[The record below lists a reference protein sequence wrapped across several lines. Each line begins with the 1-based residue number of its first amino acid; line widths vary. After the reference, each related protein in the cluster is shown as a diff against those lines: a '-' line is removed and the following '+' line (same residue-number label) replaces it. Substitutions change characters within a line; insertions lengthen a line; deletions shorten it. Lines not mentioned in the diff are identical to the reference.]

1 MHLSA
6 RLGWIASGVNSRE
19 SLIKRQYTMDKK
31 QQEQLR
37 KGLVFGGLGLLCAL
51 SLWFIFAP
59 SDKDKGAEQE
69 GLNKDIPEATIR
81 QLTDNKLKSYEL
93 SDKSASESE
102 TQAEIGRLSDYFVEE
117 PASLDAQG
125 QSSSTKI
132 EGSLQRYEE
141 NKRLLSS
148 FYATDPNAEEREALR
163 AENEDLREAL
173 RKKESEEDDEEEK
186 QLRLM
191 ERSYQMASKY
201 LPKGGELPAK
211 AFLRAEE
218 RTIVEPEAESA
229 LQEPRMEV
237 LAEPKHMVSSLA
249 QPMADSTFIQE
260 YGSRER
266 HLGFH
271 SALAQPS
278 SIQRNTLP
286 VVVDHTTTL
295 REGNYVALRLLESA
309 HIGELRIPRQS
320 LLIAQA
326 KLGGNRLHL
335 LVKSIEIGGRIIPVK
350 LSAYDLD
357 GQEGIYIPGAEQ
369 VSALKEVGANIGGSV
384 GTSFTFAS
392 SAKDQIISE
401 AARGVMQGASQ
412 LLQKKLRT
420 LQVTLKGGYRLF
432 LVSSK

>member
-1 MHLSA
+1 
-6 RLGWIASGVNSRE
+6 
-19 SLIKRQYTMDKK
+19 MDKK

-69 GLNKDIPEATIR
+69 GLNKDIPEATVR

-93 SDKSASESE
+93 SDKSALENE
-102 TQAEIGRLSDYFVEE
+102 TQAEIGRLSDYFAEE

-148 FYATDPNAEEREALR
+148 FYATDPNAEER
-163 AENEDLREAL
+163 
-173 RKKESEEDDEEEK
+173 
-186 QLRLM
+186 
-191 ERSYQMASKY
+191 
-201 LPKGGELPAK
+201 
-211 AFLRAEE
+211 
-218 RTIVEPEAESA
+218 TIVEPEAESA

-237 LAEPKHMVSSLA
+237 LAEPKHLVSSLA
-249 QPMADSTFIQE
+249 QPMADSSFMQE

-271 SALAQPS
+271 SALAQS
-278 SIQRNTLP
+278 SSVQRNTLP
-286 VVVDHTTTL
+286 VVVDHTTAL
-295 REGNYVALRLLESA
+295 REGDYVALRLLESA
-309 HIGELRIPRQS
+309 CIGELRIPRQS

-326 KLGGNRLHL
+326 KLGGNRLQL
-335 LVKSIEIGGRIIPVK
+335 LVKSIEVGGRIIPVK

-369 VSALKEVGANIGGSV
+369 VSALKEVGANIGSSV

>member
-1 MHLSA
+1 
-6 RLGWIASGVNSRE
+6 
-19 SLIKRQYTMDKK
+19 MDKK

-37 KGLVFGGLGLLCAL
+37 KALVFGGLGLICAL

-59 SDKDKGAEQE
+59 SDKDKAAEQE
-69 GLNKDIPEATIR
+69 GLNKDIPEATVR

-93 SDKSASESE
+93 GDKSASESE
-102 TQAEIGRLSDYFVEE
+102 TQAEIGRLSDYFAEE
-117 PASLDAQG
+117 PTSLDAQG
-125 QSSSTKI
+125 QPSSTKI

-148 FYATDPNAEEREALR
+148 FYAPDPNAEEREALR

-173 RKKESEEDDEEEK
+173 RKKESEADDEEEK

-218 RTIVEPEAESA
+218 RPIVEPEAESTP
-229 LQEPRMEV
+229 QEPRMEV

-249 QPMADSTFIQE
+249 QPIADSTFIQE
-260 YGSRER
+260 YGSKER

-278 SIQRNTLP
+278 SAQRNTLP
-286 VVVDHTTTL
+286 VVVDHTTAL
-295 REGNYVALRLLESA
+295 REGDYVALRLLESA

-335 LVKSIEIGGRIIPVK
+335 LVKSLEIGGRIIPVK

>member
-1 MHLSA
+1 
-6 RLGWIASGVNSRE
+6 
-19 SLIKRQYTMDKK
+19 MDKK

-37 KGLVFGGLGLLCAL
+37 KALVFGGLGLICAL

-59 SDKDKGAEQE
+59 SDKDKAAEQE
-69 GLNKDIPEATIR
+69 GLNKDIPEATVR

-93 SDKSASESE
+93 GDKSASESE
-102 TQAEIGRLSDYFVEE
+102 TQAEIGRLSDYFAEE
-117 PASLDAQG
+117 PTSLDAQG
-125 QSSSTKI
+125 QPSSTKI

-148 FYATDPNAEEREALR
+148 FYATDPNAEERDALR

-218 RTIVEPEAESA
+218 RTIVDPEAESA

-278 SIQRNTLP
+278 SVQPNTLP
-286 VVVDHTTTL
+286 VVVDHTTIL
-295 REGNYVALRLLESA
+295 REGDYVALRLLESA

-369 VSALKEVGANIGGSV
+369 VSALKEMGANIGGSV

>member
-1 MHLSA
+1 
-6 RLGWIASGVNSRE
+6 
-19 SLIKRQYTMDKK
+19 MDKK

-37 KGLVFGGLGLLCAL
+37 KGLVFGGLGLICAL

-59 SDKDKGAEQE
+59 SDKDKAAEQE
-69 GLNKDIPEATIR
+69 GLNKDIPEATVR

-93 SDKSASESE
+93 GDKSASESE
-102 TQAEIGRLSDYFVEE
+102 TQAEIGRLSDYFAEE
-117 PASLDAQG
+117 PTSLDAQG
-125 QSSSTKI
+125 QPSSTKI

-173 RKKESEEDDEEEK
+173 RRKESEADDEEEK

-218 RTIVEPEAESA
+218 RTLVEPEAGSA

-237 LAEPKHMVSSLA
+237 LAEQKHMVSSLA
-249 QPMADSTFIQE
+249 QPMADSTFMQE
-260 YGSRER
+260 YGSKER

-278 SIQRNTLP
+278 SVQRNTLP

-295 REGNYVALRLLESA
+295 REGDYVALRLLESA

-335 LVKSIEIGGRIIPVK
+335 LVKSLEIGGRIIPVK

>member
-1 MHLSA
+1 
-6 RLGWIASGVNSRE
+6 
-19 SLIKRQYTMDKK
+19 MDKK

-59 SDKDKGAEQE
+59 SDKDKAAEQE
-69 GLNKDIPEATIR
+69 GLNKDIPEATVR

-93 SDKSASESE
+93 GDKSASESE
-102 TQAEIGRLSDYFVEE
+102 TQAEIGRLSDYFAEE
-117 PASLDAQG
+117 PTSLDAQG
-125 QSSSTKI
+125 QPSSTKI

-148 FYATDPNAEEREALR
+148 FYATDPNAEERDALR
-163 AENEDLREAL
+163 AENEGLREAL
-173 RKKESEEDDEEEK
+173 RKKESEADDEEEK

-201 LPKGGELPAK
+201 LPKGGEFPAK

-218 RTIVEPEAESA
+218 RPIVEPDAESTP
-229 LQEPRMEV
+229 QEPRMEV
-237 LAEPKHMVSSLA
+237 LADPKHLVSSLA
-249 QPMADSTFIQE
+249 QPMADSTFMQE
-260 YGSRER
+260 YGSKVR

-271 SALAQPS
+271 SALAQTS

-286 VVVDHTTTL
+286 VVVDHTTAL
-295 REGNYVALRLLESA
+295 REGDYVALRFLESA
-309 HIGELRIPRQS
+309 RIGELRIPRQS

-326 KLGGNRLHL
+326 KLGGNRLQL
-335 LVKSIEIGGRIIPVK
+335 LVKSMEIGGRIIPVK

-392 SAKDQIISE
+392 SAKDHIISE

>member
-1 MHLSA
+1 
-6 RLGWIASGVNSRE
+6 
-19 SLIKRQYTMDKK
+19 MDKK

-59 SDKDKGAEQE
+59 SDKDKAAEQE
-69 GLNKDIPEATIR
+69 GLNKDIPEATVR

-93 SDKSASESE
+93 GDKSASESE
-102 TQAEIGRLSDYFVEE
+102 TQAEIGRLSDYFAEE
-117 PASLDAQG
+117 PTSLDAQG
-125 QSSSTKI
+125 QPSSTKI

-148 FYATDPNAEEREALR
+148 FYATDPNAEERDALR

-218 RTIVEPEAESA
+218 RTIVDPEAESA

-278 SIQRNTLP
+278 SVQPNTLP
-286 VVVDHTTTL
+286 VVVDHTTIL
-295 REGNYVALRLLESA
+295 REGDYVALRLLESA

>member
-1 MHLSA
+1 
-6 RLGWIASGVNSRE
+6 
-19 SLIKRQYTMDKK
+19 MDKK
-31 QQEQLR
+31 QQERLR
-37 KGLVFGGLGLLCAL
+37 KALVFGGLGLLCAL

-59 SDKDKGAEQE
+59 SDKDKAAEQE
-69 GLNKDIPEATIR
+69 GLNKDIPEATVR

-93 SDKSASESE
+93 GDKSASESE
-102 TQAEIGRLSDYFVEE
+102 TQAEIGRLSDYFAEE
-117 PASLDAQG
+117 PTSLDAQG
-125 QSSSTKI
+125 QPSSTKI

-148 FYATDPNAEEREALR
+148 FYATDPNAEERDALR

-218 RTIVEPEAESA
+218 RTIVDPEAESA

-249 QPMADSTFIQE
+249 QPMADSTFMQE
-260 YGSRER
+260 YGSKER

-271 SALAQPS
+271 SALAQTS
-278 SIQRNTLP
+278 SVERNTLP

-335 LVKSIEIGGRIIPVK
+335 LIKSIEIGGRIIPVK

-420 LQVTLKGGYRLF
+420 LQVTLKGG
-432 LVSSK
+432 

>member
-1 MHLSA
+1 
-6 RLGWIASGVNSRE
+6 
-19 SLIKRQYTMDKK
+19 MDKK
-31 QQEQLR
+31 QQKQLR
-37 KGLVFGGLGLLCAL
+37 KALVFGGLGLLCAL

-59 SDKDKGAEQE
+59 SDKDKAAEQE
-69 GLNKDIPEATIR
+69 GLNKDIPEATVR

-93 SDKSASESE
+93 DDKSASESE
-102 TQAEIGRLSDYFVEE
+102 TQAEIGRLSDYFAEE

-125 QSSSTKI
+125 QPSSTKI

-148 FYATDPNAEEREALR
+148 FYATDPNAEERDALR
-163 AENEDLREAL
+163 AENEGLREAL

-218 RTIVEPEAESA
+218 RPIVDPEAESTP
-229 LQEPRMEV
+229 QEPRMEV
-237 LAEPKHMVSSLA
+237 LAEPKHIVSSLA
-249 QPMADSTFIQE
+249 QPMADSTFMQE
-260 YGSRER
+260 YGSKER

-278 SIQRNTLP
+278 SVQRNTLP
-286 VVVDHTTTL
+286 MVVDHTTTL

-326 KLGGNRLHL
+326 KLGGNRLQL

>member
-1 MHLSA
+1 
-6 RLGWIASGVNSRE
+6 
-19 SLIKRQYTMDKK
+19 MDKK

-69 GLNKDIPEATIR
+69 GLNKDIPEATVR

-93 SDKSASESE
+93 SDKSTLEHE
-102 TQAEIGRLSDYFVEE
+102 TQAEIGRLSDYFAEE
-117 PASLDAQG
+117 PTSLEAQG
-125 QSSSTKI
+125 QGQASSTKI
-132 EGSLQRYEE
+132 EGSLHRYEE

-148 FYATDPNAEEREALR
+148 FYAPDPNAEERDALR
-163 AENEDLREAL
+163 AENEDLR
-173 RKKESEEDDEEEK
+173 KKESEADDEEEK

-218 RTIVEPEAESA
+218 RPIVEPDAESTH
-229 LQEPRMEV
+229 QEPRMEV

-286 VVVDHTTTL
+286 VVVDHTTAL
-295 REGNYVALRLLESA
+295 REGDYVALRLLEPA
-309 HIGELRIPRQS
+309 RIGELRIPRQS

-326 KLGGNRLHL
+326 KLGGNRLQL
-335 LVKSIEIGGRIIPVK
+335 LVKSMEIGGRIIPVK
-350 LSAYDLD
+350 LSACDLD

-432 LVSSK
+432 LVPSK

>member
-1 MHLSA
+1 
-6 RLGWIASGVNSRE
+6 
-19 SLIKRQYTMDKK
+19 MDKK

-37 KGLVFGGLGLLCAL
+37 KALVFGGLGLICAL

-59 SDKDKGAEQE
+59 SDKDKAAEQE
-69 GLNKDIPEATIR
+69 GLNKDIPEATVR

-93 SDKSASESE
+93 GDKSASESE
-102 TQAEIGRLSDYFVEE
+102 TQAEIGRLSDYFAEE
-117 PASLDAQG
+117 PTSLDAQG
-125 QSSSTKI
+125 QPSSTKI

-148 FYATDPNAEEREALR
+148 FYATDPNAEERDALR

-218 RTIVEPEAESA
+218 RTIVEPEAESTP
-229 LQEPRMEV
+229 QEPRMEV

-278 SIQRNTLP
+278 SVQPNTLP
-286 VVVDHTTTL
+286 VVVDHTTIL
-295 REGNYVALRLLESA
+295 REGDYVALRLLESA

>member
-1 MHLSA
+1 
-6 RLGWIASGVNSRE
+6 
-19 SLIKRQYTMDKK
+19 MDKK

-37 KGLVFGGLGLLCAL
+37 KGLVFGGLGLICAL

-59 SDKDKGAEQE
+59 SDKDKAAEQE
-69 GLNKDIPEATIR
+69 GLNKDIPEATVR

-93 SDKSASESE
+93 GDKSASESE
-102 TQAEIGRLSDYFVEE
+102 TQAEIGRLSDYFAEE
-117 PASLDAQG
+117 PTSLDAQG
-125 QSSSTKI
+125 QPSSMKI

-148 FYATDPNAEEREALR
+148 FYATDPNAEERDALR
-163 AENEDLREAL
+163 AENEGLREAL
-173 RKKESEEDDEEEK
+173 RKKESEADDEEEK

-218 RTIVEPEAESA
+218 RPIVEPDAESA

-249 QPMADSTFIQE
+249 QPMADSTFMQE
-260 YGSRER
+260 YGSKER

-271 SALAQPS
+271 SALAQS
-278 SIQRNTLP
+278 SSVQRNTLP

-335 LVKSIEIGGRIIPVK
+335 LVKSLEIGGRIIPVK
-350 LSAYDLD
+350 LTAYDLD

>member
-1 MHLSA
+1 
-6 RLGWIASGVNSRE
+6 
-19 SLIKRQYTMDKK
+19 MDKK

-59 SDKDKGAEQE
+59 SDKDKAGEQL
-69 GLNKDIPEATIR
+69 GLNKDIPEATVR

-93 SDKSASESE
+93 SDKSALENE
-102 TQAEIGRLSDYFVEE
+102 TQAEIGRLSDYFAEE

-125 QSSSTKI
+125 QERSSSTKI

-148 FYATDPNAEEREALR
+148 FYVTDPNAEERDALR

-211 AFLRAEE
+211 AFL
-218 RTIVEPEAESA
+218 
-229 LQEPRMEV
+229 QEPRMEV
-237 LAEPKHMVSSLA
+237 LAEQKHMVSSLA
-249 QPMADSTFIQE
+249 LPMVDSTFIQE
-260 YGSRER
+260 YMSKER
-266 HLGFH
+266 HIGFH

-278 SIQRNTLP
+278 SVQRNTLP
-286 VVVDHTTTL
+286 VVVDHTTILRERDYVTL
-295 REGNYVALRLLESA
+295 RLSESA

-326 KLGGNRLHL
+326 KLGRNRLHL
-335 LVKSIEIGGRIIPVK
+335 LVKSLEIGGRIIPVE
-350 LSAYDLD
+350 LSSYDLD

-432 LVSSK
+432 

>member
-1 MHLSA
+1 
-6 RLGWIASGVNSRE
+6 
-19 SLIKRQYTMDKK
+19 MDKK

-59 SDKDKGAEQE
+59 SDKDKAAEQE
-69 GLNKDIPEATIR
+69 GLNKDIPEATVR

-93 SDKSASESE
+93 SDKSTLENE
-102 TQAEIGRLSDYFVEE
+102 TQAEIGRLSDYFAEE
-117 PASLDAQG
+117 PASLEAQG

-148 FYATDPNAEEREALR
+148 FYATDPNAEERDALR

-173 RKKESEEDDEEEK
+173 RKKESEADDEEEK

-218 RTIVEPEAESA
+218 RPIVEPEAESA
-229 LQEPRMEV
+229 PQEPRMEL
-237 LAEPKHMVSSLA
+237 LAEPKHLVSSLA

-260 YGSRER
+260 YGSTER

-278 SIQRNTLP
+278 STQRNTLP
-286 VVVDHTTTL
+286 VVVDHTTAL
-295 REGNYVALRLLESA
+295 REGDYVALRLLESA
-309 HIGELRIPRQS
+309 RIGELRIPRQS

-326 KLGGNRLHL
+326 KLGGNRLQL
-335 LVKSIEIGGRIIPVK
+335 LVKSMEIGGRIIPVK

-432 LVSSK
+432 LVPSK

>member
-1 MHLSA
+1 
-6 RLGWIASGVNSRE
+6 
-19 SLIKRQYTMDKK
+19 MDKK

-37 KGLVFGGLGLLCAL
+37 KGLVFGGLGLICAL

-59 SDKDKGAEQE
+59 SDKDKAAEQE
-69 GLNKDIPEATIR
+69 GLNKDIPEATVR

-93 SDKSASESE
+93 GDKSASESE
-102 TQAEIGRLSDYFVEE
+102 TQAEIGRLSDYFTEE
-117 PASLDAQG
+117 PASLEAQG

-148 FYATDPNAEEREALR
+148 FYTTDPNAEERDALR
-163 AENEDLREAL
+163 AENEGLREAL
-173 RKKESEEDDEEEK
+173 RKKGSEEDDEEEK

-218 RTIVEPEAESA
+218 RPIVEPDAESTP
-229 LQEPRMEV
+229 QEPRMEV

-249 QPMADSTFIQE
+249 QPMADSTFMQE
-260 YGSRER
+260 YGSKER

-278 SIQRNTLP
+278 SVQRNTLP

-335 LVKSIEIGGRIIPVK
+335 LVKSLEIGGRIIPVK

>member
-1 MHLSA
+1 
-6 RLGWIASGVNSRE
+6 
-19 SLIKRQYTMDKK
+19 MDKK

-69 GLNKDIPEATIR
+69 GLNKDIPEATVR

-93 SDKSASESE
+93 GDKSASESE
-102 TQAEIGRLSDYFVEE
+102 TQAEIGRLSDYFAEE
-117 PASLDAQG
+117 PTSLDAQG
-125 QSSSTKI
+125 QPSSTKI

-148 FYATDPNAEEREALR
+148 FYATDPNAEERDALR

-249 QPMADSTFIQE
+249 QPMADSTFMQE
-260 YGSRER
+260 YGSKER

-278 SIQRNTLP
+278 SVQRNTLP

-335 LVKSIEIGGRIIPVK
+335 LVKSLEIGGRIIPVK

>member
-1 MHLSA
+1 
-6 RLGWIASGVNSRE
+6 
-19 SLIKRQYTMDKK
+19 MDKK

-37 KGLVFGGLGLLCAL
+37 KGLVFGGLGLICAL

-59 SDKDKGAEQE
+59 SDKDKAAEQE
-69 GLNKDIPEATIR
+69 GLNKDIPEATVR

-102 TQAEIGRLSDYFVEE
+102 TQAEIGRLSDYFAEE
-117 PASLDAQG
+117 PTSLDAQG
-125 QSSSTKI
+125 QPSSMKI

-148 FYATDPNAEEREALR
+148 FYATDPNAEERDALR

-173 RKKESEEDDEEEK
+173 RKKESEADDEEEK

-218 RTIVEPEAESA
+218 RPIVEPDAESA

-249 QPMADSTFIQE
+249 QPMADSTLIQE

-278 SIQRNTLP
+278 SVQRNTLP
-286 VVVDHTTTL
+286 VLVDHTTIL
-295 REGNYVALRLLESA
+295 REGDYVALRLLESV

-335 LVKSIEIGGRIIPVK
+335 LVKSLEIGGRIIPVK

>member
-1 MHLSA
+1 
-6 RLGWIASGVNSRE
+6 
-19 SLIKRQYTMDKK
+19 MDKK

-37 KGLVFGGLGLLCAL
+37 KGLVFGGLGLICAL

-59 SDKDKGAEQE
+59 SDKDKAAEQE
-69 GLNKDIPEATIR
+69 GLNKDIPEATVH

-93 SDKSASESE
+93 GDKSASESE
-102 TQAEIGRLSDYFVEE
+102 TQAEIGRLSDYFAEE
-117 PASLDAQG
+117 PTSLDAQG
-125 QSSSTKI
+125 QPSSTKI

-148 FYATDPNAEEREALR
+148 FYATDPNAEERDALR

-249 QPMADSTFIQE
+249 QPMADSTFMQE
-260 YGSRER
+260 YGSKER

-271 SALAQPS
+271 SALAQHS
-278 SIQRNTLP
+278 SVQRNTLP

-309 HIGELRIPRQS
+309 HIGELRIPRKS

-335 LVKSIEIGGRIIPVK
+335 LVKSLEIGGRIIPVK

>member
-1 MHLSA
+1 
-6 RLGWIASGVNSRE
+6 
-19 SLIKRQYTMDKK
+19 MDKK

-59 SDKDKGAEQE
+59 SDKDKAAEQE
-69 GLNKDIPEATIR
+69 GLNKDIPEATVR

-93 SDKSASESE
+93 GDKSASESE
-102 TQAEIGRLSDYFVEE
+102 TQAEIGRLSDYFAEE
-117 PASLDAQG
+117 PISLDAQG
-125 QSSSTKI
+125 QPSSTKI

-173 RKKESEEDDEEEK
+173 RKKESEADDEEEK

-249 QPMADSTFIQE
+249 QPMADSTFMQE
-260 YGSRER
+260 YGSKEC
-266 HLGFH
+266 HIGFH

-278 SIQRNTLP
+278 SVQRNTLL

-295 REGNYVALRLLESA
+295 REGDYVALRLLESA

-335 LVKSIEIGGRIIPVK
+335 LVKSLEIGGRIIPVK

-357 GQEGIYIPGAEQ
+357 GQEGIYILGAEQ
-369 VSALKEVGANIGGSV
+369 ISALKEVGANIGGSV

>member
-1 MHLSA
+1 
-6 RLGWIASGVNSRE
+6 
-19 SLIKRQYTMDKK
+19 MDKK

-37 KGLVFGGLGLLCAL
+37 KALVFGGLGLLCAL

-59 SDKDKGAEQE
+59 SDKDKAAEQE
-69 GLNKDIPEATIR
+69 GLNKDIPEATVR

-93 SDKSASESE
+93 GDKSASESE
-102 TQAEIGRLSDYFVEE
+102 TQAEIGRLSDYFAEE
-117 PASLDAQG
+117 PTSLDAQG
-125 QSSSTKI
+125 QPSSTKI

-148 FYATDPNAEEREALR
+148 FYATDPNAEERDALR
-163 AENEDLREAL
+163 AENEGLREAL

-218 RTIVEPEAESA
+218 RPIVEPEAESA

-249 QPMADSTFIQE
+249 QPMADSTFMQE
-260 YGSRER
+260 YGSKER

-278 SIQRNTLP
+278 SVQRNTLP

-369 VSALKEVGANIGGSV
+369 ISALKEVGANIGGSV

>member
-1 MHLSA
+1 
-6 RLGWIASGVNSRE
+6 
-19 SLIKRQYTMDKK
+19 MDKK

-37 KGLVFGGLGLLCAL
+37 KGLVFGGLGLICAL

-59 SDKDKGAEQE
+59 SDKDKAAEQE
-69 GLNKDIPEATIR
+69 GLNKDIPEATVR

-93 SDKSASESE
+93 DDKSASESE
-102 TQAEIGRLSDYFVEE
+102 TQAEIGRLSDYFAEE

-125 QSSSTKI
+125 QPSSTKI

-148 FYATDPNAEEREALR
+148 FYATDPNAEERDALR

-218 RTIVEPEAESA
+218 RPIVEPDAESA

-249 QPMADSTFIQE
+249 QPMADSTFMQE
-260 YGSRER
+260 YGSKER
-266 HLGFH
+266 HIGFH

-278 SIQRNTLP
+278 SVQRNTLP

-326 KLGGNRLHL
+326 KLGGNRLQL

-392 SAKDQIISE
+392 SAKDQIVSE

>member
-1 MHLSA
+1 
-6 RLGWIASGVNSRE
+6 
-19 SLIKRQYTMDKK
+19 MDKK

-59 SDKDKGAEQE
+59 SDKDKDAEQE

-102 TQAEIGRLSDYFVEE
+102 TQAEIGRLSDYFAEE

-173 RKKESEEDDEEEK
+173 RKKESEADDEEEK

-218 RTIVEPEAESA
+218 RPIVEPDAESTP
-229 LQEPRMEV
+229 QEPRMEV
-237 LAEPKHMVSSLA
+237 LAEPKHLVSSLA
-249 QPMADSTFIQE
+249 QPMADSSFIQE
-260 YGSRER
+260 YGSTER

-278 SIQRNTLP
+278 STQRNTLP
-286 VVVDHTTTL
+286 VVVDHTTAL
-295 REGNYVALRLLESA
+295 REGDYVALRLLEPA
-309 HIGELRIPRQS
+309 CIGELRIPRQS

-326 KLGGNRLHL
+326 KLGGNRLQL
-335 LVKSIEIGGRIIPVK
+335 LVKSMEIGGRIIPVK

-420 LQVTLKGGYRLF
+420 LQVTIKGGYRLF
-432 LVSSK
+432 LVPTK

>member
-1 MHLSA
+1 
-6 RLGWIASGVNSRE
+6 
-19 SLIKRQYTMDKK
+19 MDKK

-37 KGLVFGGLGLLCAL
+37 KGLVFGGLGLICAL

-59 SDKDKGAEQE
+59 SDKDKAAEQE
-69 GLNKDIPEATIR
+69 GLNKDIPEATVR

-93 SDKSASESE
+93 DDKSASESE
-102 TQAEIGRLSDYFVEE
+102 TQAEIGRLSDYFTEE
-117 PASLDAQG
+117 PASLEAQG

-148 FYATDPNAEEREALR
+148 FYATDPNAEERDALR

-237 LAEPKHMVSSLA
+237 LAVPKHMVSSLA
-249 QPMADSTFIQE
+249 QPMADSTFMQE
-260 YGSRER
+260 YGSKER

-271 SALAQPS
+271 AALAQPS
-278 SIQRNTLP
+278 SVQRNTLP
-286 VVVDHTTTL
+286 VVVDHTTIL
-295 REGNYVALRLLESA
+295 REGDYVALRLLESV

-335 LVKSIEIGGRIIPVK
+335 LVKSLEIGGRIIPVK

>member
-1 MHLSA
+1 
-6 RLGWIASGVNSRE
+6 
-19 SLIKRQYTMDKK
+19 MDKK
-31 QQEQLR
+31 QREQLR
-37 KGLVFGGLGLLCAL
+37 KALVFGGLGLLCAL

-59 SDKDKGAEQE
+59 SDKDKAAEQE
-69 GLNKDIPEATIR
+69 GLNKDIPEATVR

-93 SDKSASESE
+93 GDKSASESE
-102 TQAEIGRLSDYFVEE
+102 TQAEIGRLSDYFAED
-117 PASLDAQG
+117 PTSLDAQG
-125 QSSSTKI
+125 QPSSTKI

-148 FYATDPNAEEREALR
+148 FYATDPNAEERDALR

-218 RTIVEPEAESA
+218 RTIVDPEAESA

-249 QPMADSTFIQE
+249 QPMADSTFMQE
-260 YGSRER
+260 YGSKER

-271 SALAQPS
+271 SALAQTS
-278 SIQRNTLP
+278 SVERNTLP

-335 LVKSIEIGGRIIPVK
+335 LIKSIEIGGRIIPVK

>member
-1 MHLSA
+1 
-6 RLGWIASGVNSRE
+6 
-19 SLIKRQYTMDKK
+19 MDKK

-37 KGLVFGGLGLLCAL
+37 KALVFGGLGLLCAL

-59 SDKDKGAEQE
+59 SDKDKAAEQE
-69 GLNKDIPEATIR
+69 GLNKDIPEATVR

-93 SDKSASESE
+93 GDKSASESE
-102 TQAEIGRLSDYFVEE
+102 TQAEIGRLSDYFAEE
-117 PASLDAQG
+117 PTSLDAQG
-125 QSSSTKI
+125 QPSSTKI

-148 FYATDPNAEEREALR
+148 FYATDPNAEERDALR

-186 QLRLM
+186 QIRLM

-249 QPMADSTFIQE
+249 QPMADSTFMQE
-260 YGSRER
+260 YGSKER

-271 SALAQPS
+271 SALAQHS
-278 SIQRNTLP
+278 SVQRNTLP

-335 LVKSIEIGGRIIPVK
+335 LVKSLEIGGRIIPVK

-369 VSALKEVGANIGGSV
+369 ISALKEVGANIGGSV

>member
-1 MHLSA
+1 
-6 RLGWIASGVNSRE
+6 
-19 SLIKRQYTMDKK
+19 MDKK

-37 KGLVFGGLGLLCAL
+37 KALVFGGLGLLCAL

-59 SDKDKGAEQE
+59 SDKDKAAEQE
-69 GLNKDIPEATIR
+69 GLNKDIPEATVR

-93 SDKSASESE
+93 GDKSASESE
-102 TQAEIGRLSDYFVEE
+102 TQAEIGRLSDYFAEE
-117 PASLDAQG
+117 PTSLDAQG
-125 QSSSTKI
+125 QPSSTKI

-148 FYATDPNAEEREALR
+148 FYATDPNAEERDALR
-163 AENEDLREAL
+163 AENEGLREAL
-173 RKKESEEDDEEEK
+173 RKKESEADDEEEK

-218 RTIVEPEAESA
+218 RPIVEPEAESA

-249 QPMADSTFIQE
+249 QPMADSTFMQE
-260 YGSRER
+260 YGSKER

-278 SIQRNTLP
+278 SVQRNTLP

-335 LVKSIEIGGRIIPVK
+335 LVKSLEIGGRIIPVK

>member
-1 MHLSA
+1 
-6 RLGWIASGVNSRE
+6 
-19 SLIKRQYTMDKK
+19 MDKK

-37 KGLVFGGLGLLCAL
+37 KGLVFGGLGLICAL

-59 SDKDKGAEQE
+59 SDKDKAAEQE
-69 GLNKDIPEATIR
+69 GLNKDIPEATVR

-93 SDKSASESE
+93 DDKSASESE
-102 TQAEIGRLSDYFVEE
+102 TQAEIGRLSDYFAEE
-117 PASLDAQG
+117 PTTLDAQG
-125 QSSSTKI
+125 QPSSTKI

-148 FYATDPNAEEREALR
+148 FYATDPNAEERDALR

-218 RTIVEPEAESA
+218 RTIVEPEAESTP
-229 LQEPRMEV
+229 QEPRMEV
-237 LAEPKHMVSSLA
+237 LAEQKHMVSSLT
-249 QPMADSTFIQE
+249 QPMDDSTFMQE
-260 YGSRER
+260 YGSKER
-266 HLGFH
+266 HIGFH

-286 VVVDHTTTL
+286 VVVDHTTIL
-295 REGNYVALRLLESA
+295 REGDYVALRLLESV

-335 LVKSIEIGGRIIPVK
+335 LVKSLEIGGHIIPVK

-357 GQEGIYIPGAEQ
+357 EQEGIYIPGAEQ

-401 AARGVMQGASQ
+401 AARGVMQGAIQ

>member
-1 MHLSA
+1 
-6 RLGWIASGVNSRE
+6 
-19 SLIKRQYTMDKK
+19 MDKK

-37 KGLVFGGLGLLCAL
+37 KGLVFGGLGLICAL

-59 SDKDKGAEQE
+59 SDKDKAAEQE
-69 GLNKDIPEATIR
+69 GLNKDIPEATVR

-93 SDKSASESE
+93 GDKSASESE
-102 TQAEIGRLSDYFVEE
+102 TQAEIGRLSDYFAEE
-117 PASLDAQG
+117 PTSLDAQG
-125 QSSSTKI
+125 QPSSTKI

-218 RTIVEPEAESA
+218 RPIVEPEAESA

-249 QPMADSTFIQE
+249 QPMADSTFMQE
-260 YGSRER
+260 YGSKER

-278 SIQRNTLP
+278 SVQRNTLL
-286 VVVDHTTTL
+286 VVVDHTTIL
-295 REGNYVALRLLESA
+295 REGDYVALRLLESA

-335 LVKSIEIGGRIIPVK
+335 LVKSLEIGGHIIPVK

-357 GQEGIYIPGAEQ
+357 GQEGIYVPGAEQ

>member
-1 MHLSA
+1 
-6 RLGWIASGVNSRE
+6 
-19 SLIKRQYTMDKK
+19 MDKK

-37 KGLVFGGLGLLCAL
+37 KGLVFGGLGLICAL

-59 SDKDKGAEQE
+59 SDKDKAAEQE
-69 GLNKDIPEATIR
+69 GLNKDIPEATVR

-93 SDKSASESE
+93 GDKSASESE
-102 TQAEIGRLSDYFVEE
+102 TQAEIGRLSDYFAEE

-148 FYATDPNAEEREALR
+148 FYATDPNAEERDALR
-163 AENEDLREAL
+163 AENEGLREAL
-173 RKKESEEDDEEEK
+173 RKKESEADDEEEK

-218 RTIVEPEAESA
+218 RPIVEPEAEST

-260 YGSRER
+260 YGGKER

-278 SIQRNTLP
+278 SVQRNTLP

-295 REGNYVALRLLESA
+295 REGDYVALRLLESA

-335 LVKSIEIGGRIIPVK
+335 LVKSLEIGGHIIPVK

>member
-1 MHLSA
+1 
-6 RLGWIASGVNSRE
+6 
-19 SLIKRQYTMDKK
+19 MDKK

-59 SDKDKGAEQE
+59 SDKDKAGEQE
-69 GLNKDIPEATIR
+69 GLNKDIPEATVR

-93 SDKSASESE
+93 GDKSALENE
-102 TQAEIGRLSDYFVEE
+102 TQAEIGHLSDYFTEE
-117 PASLDAQG
+117 PASLEAQG
-125 QSSSTKI
+125 QNSSTKI

-148 FYATDPNAEEREALR
+148 FYATDPNAEERDALR

-229 LQEPRMEV
+229 PQEPRMEL
-237 LAEPKHMVSSLA
+237 LAEPKHLVSSLA

-260 YGSRER
+260 YGSTER

-278 SIQRNTLP
+278 SVQHNTLP
-286 VVVDHTTTL
+286 VVVDHTTAL
-295 REGNYVALRLLESA
+295 REGDYVALRLLEPA
-309 HIGELRIPRQS
+309 RIGELRIPRQS

-326 KLGGNRLHL
+326 KLGGNRLQL
-335 LVKSIEIGGRIIPVK
+335 LVKSMEIGGRIIPVK

-432 LVSSK
+432 LVPSK

>member
-1 MHLSA
+1 
-6 RLGWIASGVNSRE
+6 
-19 SLIKRQYTMDKK
+19 MDKK

-37 KGLVFGGLGLLCAL
+37 KGLVFGGLGLICAL

-59 SDKDKGAEQE
+59 SDKDKAAEQE
-69 GLNKDIPEATIR
+69 GLNKDIPEATVR

-93 SDKSASESE
+93 GDKSASESE
-102 TQAEIGRLSDYFVEE
+102 TQAEIGRLSDYFAEE
-117 PASLDAQG
+117 PTSLDAQG
-125 QSSSTKI
+125 QPSSTKI

-148 FYATDPNAEEREALR
+148 FYATDPNAEERDALR

-249 QPMADSTFIQE
+249 QPMADSTFMQE
-260 YGSRER
+260 YGSKER

-278 SIQRNTLP
+278 SVQRNTLP

-326 KLGGNRLHL
+326 KLGRNRLHL
-335 LVKSIEIGGRIIPVK
+335 LVKSLEIGGRIIPVK

>member
-1 MHLSA
+1 
-6 RLGWIASGVNSRE
+6 
-19 SLIKRQYTMDKK
+19 MDKK

-37 KGLVFGGLGLLCAL
+37 KGLVFGGLGLICAL

-59 SDKDKGAEQE
+59 SDKDKAAEQE
-69 GLNKDIPEATIR
+69 GLNKDIPEATVR

-93 SDKSASESE
+93 GDKSASESE
-102 TQAEIGRLSDYFVEE
+102 TQAEIGRLSDYFAEE

-148 FYATDPNAEEREALR
+148 FYATDPNAEERDALR

-218 RTIVEPEAESA
+218 RTIVEPEAESTP
-229 LQEPRMEV
+229 QEPRMEV

-249 QPMADSTFIQE
+249 QPMSDSTFMQE

-266 HLGFH
+266 HIGFH

-278 SIQRNTLP
+278 SVQRNTLS
-286 VVVDHTTTL
+286 VVVDHTMTL
-295 REGNYVALRLLESA
+295 REGDYVALRLSESA

-369 VSALKEVGANIGGSV
+369 ISALKEVGANIGGSV

>member
-1 MHLSA
+1 
-6 RLGWIASGVNSRE
+6 
-19 SLIKRQYTMDKK
+19 MDKK

-37 KGLVFGGLGLLCAL
+37 KALVFGGLGLLCAL

-59 SDKDKGAEQE
+59 SDKDKAAEQE
-69 GLNKDIPEATIR
+69 GLNKDIPEATVR

-93 SDKSASESE
+93 GDKSASESE
-102 TQAEIGRLSDYFVEE
+102 TQAEIGRLSDYFAEE
-117 PASLDAQG
+117 PTSLDAQG
-125 QSSSTKI
+125 QPSSTKI

-148 FYATDPNAEEREALR
+148 FYATDPNAEERDALR

-173 RKKESEEDDEEEK
+173 RRKESEEDDEEEK

-218 RTIVEPEAESA
+218 RPIVEPDAESA

-260 YGSRER
+260 YGSKER

-278 SIQRNTLP
+278 SVQRNTLP

-335 LVKSIEIGGRIIPVK
+335 LVKSLEIGGRIIPVK

>member
-1 MHLSA
+1 
-6 RLGWIASGVNSRE
+6 
-19 SLIKRQYTMDKK
+19 MDKK

-37 KGLVFGGLGLLCAL
+37 KGLIFGGLGLLCAL

-59 SDKDKGAEQE
+59 SDKDKAAEQE
-69 GLNKDIPEATIR
+69 GLNKDIPEATVR

-102 TQAEIGRLSDYFVEE
+102 TQAEIGRLSDYFAEE
-117 PASLDAQG
+117 PTSLDAQG
-125 QSSSTKI
+125 QPSSTKI

-218 RTIVEPEAESA
+218 RPIVEPDAESTP
-229 LQEPRMEV
+229 QEPRMEV

-249 QPMADSTFIQE
+249 QPMADSTFMQE

-266 HLGFH
+266 HIGFH

-278 SIQRNTLP
+278 SVQRNTLL

-295 REGNYVALRLLESA
+295 REGDYVALRLLESA

-335 LVKSIEIGGRIIPVK
+335 LVKSLEIGGRIIPVK
-350 LSAYDLD
+350 LSSYDLD

>member
-1 MHLSA
+1 
-6 RLGWIASGVNSRE
+6 
-19 SLIKRQYTMDKK
+19 MDKK

-37 KGLVFGGLGLLCAL
+37 KGLVFGGLGLLCA
-51 SLWFIFAP
+51 FIFAP
-59 SDKDKGAEQE
+59 SDKDKAAEQE
-69 GLNKDIPEATIR
+69 GLNKDIPEATVH

-102 TQAEIGRLSDYFVEE
+102 TQAEIGRLSDYFAEE
-117 PASLDAQG
+117 PASLDVQG
-125 QSSSTKI
+125 QASSTKI

-148 FYATDPNAEEREALR
+148 FYTTDPNAEERDALR

-173 RKKESEEDDEEEK
+173 RKKESEADDEEEK

-218 RTIVEPEAESA
+218 RPIVEPEAESA
-229 LQEPRMEV
+229 PQEPRMEL

-260 YGSRER
+260 YGSTER

-278 SIQRNTLP
+278 STQRNTLP
-286 VVVDHTTTL
+286 VVVDHTTAL
-295 REGNYVALRLLESA
+295 REGDYVALRLLESA
-309 HIGELRIPRQS
+309 RIGELRIPRQS

-326 KLGGNRLHL
+326 KLGGNRLQL
-335 LVKSIEIGGRIIPVK
+335 LVKSMEIGGRIIPVK

-432 LVSSK
+432 LVPSK

>member
-1 MHLSA
+1 
-6 RLGWIASGVNSRE
+6 
-19 SLIKRQYTMDKK
+19 MDKK

-37 KGLVFGGLGLLCAL
+37 KGLVFGGLGLICAL

-59 SDKDKGAEQE
+59 SDKDKAAEQE
-69 GLNKDIPEATIR
+69 GLNKDIPEATVR

-93 SDKSASESE
+93 GDKSASESE
-102 TQAEIGRLSDYFVEE
+102 TQAEIGRLSDYFAEE
-117 PASLDAQG
+117 PTSLDAQG
-125 QSSSTKI
+125 QPSSTKI

-148 FYATDPNAEEREALR
+148 FYATDPNVEERDALR
-163 AENEDLREAL
+163 AENEGLREAL
-173 RKKESEEDDEEEK
+173 RKKDSEEDDEEEK

-218 RTIVEPEAESA
+218 RPIVEPEAESTP
-229 LQEPRMEV
+229 QEPRMEV

-271 SALAQPS
+271 SALAQSS
-278 SIQRNTLP
+278 SIQRNTLL
-286 VVVDHTTTL
+286 VVVDHTTAL
-295 REGNYVALRLLESA
+295 REGDYVALRLLESA
-309 HIGELRIPRQS
+309 RIGELRIPRQS

-326 KLGGNRLHL
+326 KLGGNRLQL
-335 LVKSIEIGGRIIPVK
+335 LVKSIEIGGRIISVK

-369 VSALKEVGANIGGSV
+369 VSALKEMGANIGGSV
-384 GTSFTFAS
+384 GTSFTFAN

>member
-1 MHLSA
+1 
-6 RLGWIASGVNSRE
+6 
-19 SLIKRQYTMDKK
+19 MDKK

-37 KGLVFGGLGLLCAL
+37 KGLVFGGLGLICAL

-59 SDKDKGAEQE
+59 SDKDKAAEQE
-69 GLNKDIPEATIR
+69 GLNKDIPEATVR

-93 SDKSASESE
+93 DDKSASESE
-102 TQAEIGRLSDYFVEE
+102 TQAEIGRLSDYFAEE

-148 FYATDPNAEEREALR
+148 FYATDPNAEERDALR

-229 LQEPRMEV
+229 LQEPRIEV

-249 QPMADSTFIQE
+249 QPMSDSTFMQE
-260 YGSRER
+260 YGSKER

-335 LVKSIEIGGRIIPVK
+335 LVKSLEIGGRIIPVK

-369 VSALKEVGANIGGSV
+369 ISALKEVGANIGGSV

>member
-1 MHLSA
+1 M
-6 RLGWIASGVNSRE
+6 
-19 SLIKRQYTMDKK
+19 YKK

-37 KGLVFGGLGLLCAL
+37 KGLVFGGLGLICAL

-59 SDKDKGAEQE
+59 SDKDKAAEQE
-69 GLNKDIPEATIR
+69 GLNKDIPEATVR

-93 SDKSASESE
+93 GDKSASESE
-102 TQAEIGRLSDYFVEE
+102 TQAEIGRLSDYFAEE
-117 PASLDAQG
+117 PTSLDAQG

-148 FYATDPNAEEREALR
+148 FYATDPNAEERDALR
-163 AENEDLREAL
+163 AENEGLREAL
-173 RKKESEEDDEEEK
+173 RKKESEADDEEEK

-218 RTIVEPEAESA
+218 RPIVEPEAEST

-260 YGSRER
+260 YGSKER

-271 SALAQPS
+271 SALAQSS

-335 LVKSIEIGGRIIPVK
+335 LVKSLEIGGRIIPVK

-357 GQEGIYIPGAEQ
+357 GQEGIYIPGAER

>member
-1 MHLSA
+1 
-6 RLGWIASGVNSRE
+6 
-19 SLIKRQYTMDKK
+19 MDKK

-69 GLNKDIPEATIR
+69 GLKDIPEATVR

-102 TQAEIGRLSDYFVEE
+102 TQAEIGRLSDYFAED
-117 PASLDAQG
+117 PTSLEAQGQG

-132 EGSLQRYEE
+132 GGSLQRYEE

-148 FYATDPNAEEREALR
+148 FYAPDPNAEEREALR

-173 RKKESEEDDEEEK
+173 RKKESEEDDEEEEK

-218 RTIVEPEAESA
+218 RPIVEPDAESTP
-229 LQEPRMEV
+229 QEPRMEV
-237 LAEPKHMVSSLA
+237 LADPKHLVSSLA
-249 QPMADSTFIQE
+249 QPMADSTFMQE
-260 YGSRER
+260 YGSKER

-271 SALAQPS
+271 SALAQLS
-278 SIQRNTLP
+278 STQRNTLP
-286 VVVDHTTTL
+286 VVVDHTTAL
-295 REGNYVALRLLESA
+295 REGDYVALRLLESA
-309 HIGELRIPRQS
+309 RIGELRIPRQS

-326 KLGGNRLHL
+326 KLGGNRLQL
-335 LVKSIEIGGRIIPVK
+335 LVKSMEIGGRIIPVK

-412 LLQKKLRT
+412 LLQKKLHT

>member
-1 MHLSA
+1 
-6 RLGWIASGVNSRE
+6 
-19 SLIKRQYTMDKK
+19 MDKK

-37 KGLVFGGLGLLCAL
+37 KGFVFGGLGLICAL

-59 SDKDKGAEQE
+59 SDKDKAAEQE
-69 GLNKDIPEATIR
+69 GLNKDIPEATVR

-93 SDKSASESE
+93 GDKSASESE
-102 TQAEIGRLSDYFVEE
+102 TQAEIGRLSDYFAEE

-125 QSSSTKI
+125 QPSSTKI

-148 FYATDPNAEEREALR
+148 FYATDPNAEERDALR
-163 AENEDLREAL
+163 AENEGLREAL

-201 LPKGGELPAK
+201 LPKGGERPAK

-218 RTIVEPEAESA
+218 RPIVEPEAESA

-260 YGSRER
+260 YGSKER

-278 SIQRNTLP
+278 SVQRNTLP

-335 LVKSIEIGGRIIPVK
+335 LVKSLEIGGRIIPVK